1 MATNPTLAVLGF
13 RRQLVYHLHLWA
25 FIAVAPLVMVQ
36 WQHGNLLLSALL
48 VFFCANAALVL
59 LFLRFRNTYFLK
71 GRLFPLLAVVCAA
84 YSTAINGHA
93 GLYWAYPAAI
103 ALFFLL
109 PIKEA
114 DRKSTRL
121 NSSHV
126 RISYAV
132 FCLKKKKQHT

>member
-1 MATNPTLAVLGF
+1 MNQSAPPGTATTNPTLAVLGF
-13 RRQLVYHLHLWA
+13 RRQLVYHLHFWA

-48 VFFCANAALVL
+48 VFFCVNAALVL

-93 GLYWAYPAAI
+93 GIVRDAQRDER
-103 ALFFLL
+103 
-109 PIKEA
+109 EA
-114 DRKSTRL
+114 QVQ
-121 NSSHV
+121 V
-126 RISYAV
+126 R
-132 FCLKKKKQHT
+132 F